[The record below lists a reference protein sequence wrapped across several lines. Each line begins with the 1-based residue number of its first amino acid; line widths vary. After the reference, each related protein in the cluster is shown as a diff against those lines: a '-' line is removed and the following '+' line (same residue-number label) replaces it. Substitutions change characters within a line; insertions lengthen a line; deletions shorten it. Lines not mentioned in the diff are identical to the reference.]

1 MSDFFMLVRSF
12 LLDFL
17 PNQRCLSENTIVS
30 YKQTLKLFVLYMRAV
45 RNIGIT
51 ELKFSCIDRD
61 VIVGFIDWLEQERS
75 CAPSTR
81 NQRLMAFRSFLE
93 YAGIIDGTL
102 SALYLVAKSVPVKK
116 TQGKI
121 VEFMSEEAL
130 KAFYSSLTLK
140 SRRNSVILFSWPS
153 CMIQLPDAVKYLT

>member
-102 SALYLVAKSVPVKK
+102 SA
-116 TQGKI
+116 
-121 VEFMSEEAL
+121 
-130 KAFYSSLTLK
+130 
-140 SRRNSVILFSWPS
+140 
-153 CMIQLPDAVKYLT
+153 